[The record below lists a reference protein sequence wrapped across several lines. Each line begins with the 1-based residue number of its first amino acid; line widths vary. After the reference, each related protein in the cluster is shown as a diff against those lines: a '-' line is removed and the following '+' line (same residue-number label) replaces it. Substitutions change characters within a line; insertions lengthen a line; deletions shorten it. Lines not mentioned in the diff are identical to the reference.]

1 MYKNKIDYFRIK
13 DWIKKA
19 EYNIY
24 IFTVFVLHRLTI
36 LSGYTT
42 KSSLIRADHIEFR

>member
-24 IFTVFVLHRLTI
+24 IYI
-36 LSGYTT
+36 YIYG
-42 KSSLIRADHIEFR
+42 IRITSAYHIVWIYNQIISNKGGPY